1 MTTRK
6 EPPAGTIRIRSNAAE
21 EYQRRQSS
29 AERAWEAS
37 FPSYADA
44 SHFVRLAGGRDARRT
59 GAAWTWTMPDGW
71 TATLSDDRDDR
82 SIVFAP
88 PSAGD
93 ERAKLQHAADLA
105 WETVLERETA
115 YMAHRCADKARQLAD
130 ACTAW
135 DAAMLELGKLTTN
148 PHA

>member
-6 EPPAGTIRIRSNAAE
+6 QPPAGTIRIRSNAAE
-21 EYQRRQSS
+21 EYQRWQSS

-93 ERAKLQHAADLA
+93 ERAKLQHAADVA
-105 WETVLERETA
+105 YDAMRMAETEHDDEPTA
-115 YMAHRCADKARQLAD
+115 G
-130 ACTAW
+130 TAW
-135 DAAMLELGKLTTN
+135 KLANAILDHDRAMLELGKYTTN

>member
-1 MTTRK
+1 MTN
-6 EPPAGTIRIRSNAAE
+6 RSNAAA
-21 EYQRRQSS
+21 EYRNMQTTTI
-29 AERAWEAS
+29 AKDGPWDAT
-37 FPSYADA
+37 FDSYVDA
-44 SHFVRLAGGRDARRT
+44 SHCGRLAGGRDARRT
-59 GAAWTWTMPDGW
+59 GAAWTWTMPDKW
-71 TATLSDDRDDR
+71 TATLSDDAKL
-82 SIVFAP
+82 VAFAP